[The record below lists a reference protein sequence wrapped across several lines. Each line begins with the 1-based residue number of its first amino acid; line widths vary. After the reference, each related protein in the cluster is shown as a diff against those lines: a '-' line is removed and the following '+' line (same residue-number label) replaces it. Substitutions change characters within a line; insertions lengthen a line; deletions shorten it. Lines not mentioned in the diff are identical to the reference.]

1 MGCHRH
7 EDFIHPRGD
16 DLPEEPPE
24 EAVPAPALVTES
36 EFEFLTR
43 RALEEA
49 RLAQLAPTPAA
60 ANAHRYLAA
69 AYSEQL
75 AKYIKAHSE
84 MEDLLMSLP

>member
-7 EDFIHPRGD
+7 EDFLRASDEDAAEDGV
-16 DLPEEPPE
+16 E
-24 EAVPAPALVTES
+24 EAAAESALVIES

-49 RLAQLAPTPAA
+49 RLAQVAPTPAA

-75 AKYIKAHSE
+75 AKYIKVHSE
-84 MEDLLMSLP
+84 LEGMLMALP